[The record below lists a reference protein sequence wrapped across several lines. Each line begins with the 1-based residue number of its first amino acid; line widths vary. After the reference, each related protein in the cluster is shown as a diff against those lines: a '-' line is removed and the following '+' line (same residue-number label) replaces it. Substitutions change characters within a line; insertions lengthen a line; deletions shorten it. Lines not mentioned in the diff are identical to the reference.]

1 MAIKPGDFHP
11 TENPVA
17 HVQSA
22 ASAWQYQQ
30 REIDTLH
37 AQIME
42 MREQVE
48 HLRQRAHEAEARL
61 PRLRLVG

>member
-1 MAIKPGDFHP
+1 MDTRFVQWA

-48 HLRQRAHEAEARL
+48 HLRQQNHELRVRI